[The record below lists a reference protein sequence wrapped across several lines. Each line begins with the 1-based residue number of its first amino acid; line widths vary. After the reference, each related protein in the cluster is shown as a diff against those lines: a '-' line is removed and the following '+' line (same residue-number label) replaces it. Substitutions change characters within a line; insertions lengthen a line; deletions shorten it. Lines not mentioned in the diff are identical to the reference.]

1 MEHRCREGG
10 RGHHEGA
17 RGAVALG
24 FGEFLDDIGDVIEKG
39 VEDGIE
45 RLGQLAD
52 STLDALG
59 SVLKVGVDGVL

>member
-1 MEHRCREGG
+1 M
-10 RGHHEGA
+10 
-17 RGAVALG
+17 G